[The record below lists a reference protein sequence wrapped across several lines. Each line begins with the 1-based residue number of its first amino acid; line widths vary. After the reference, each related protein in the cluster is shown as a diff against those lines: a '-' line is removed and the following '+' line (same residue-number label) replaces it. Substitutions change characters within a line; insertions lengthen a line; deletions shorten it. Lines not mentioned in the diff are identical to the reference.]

1 MPLIAM
7 DDRIRLNVEADPDNG
22 KPALLLT
29 NALGSDMTMWEDQL
43 PALREHFRVIRFDD
57 RGHGGSDV
65 PDTPYTI
72 DRLGRDARG
81 VLDATGVE
89 SAHVVGLSKGG
100 MVAAWLA
107 ANKPDYVEKLVI
119 CAAAPHLPPR
129 DMWEGRAKTARNEGL
144 SALIDAVIGRWFRE
158 GFRHA
163 APETVARIRAM
174 VLATPAEGYAAC
186 CEAIGEMDLRDDLS
200 LIQAPTLVIC
210 GEHDAG
216 AQPAKVRE
224 WVATIDG
231 ARMEVIRNA
240 AHLCNVEQPAAFNA
254 ALLGFLTA

>member
-7 DDRIRLNVEADPDNG
+7 DDHIRLNVEADPDNG
-22 KPALLLT
+22 KPSLLLT
-29 NALGSDMTMWEDQL
+29 NALGTNLAMWEDQL

-57 RGHGGSDV
+57 RGHGGSDI

-81 VLDATGVE
+81 VLDAVGVE

-119 CAAAPHLPPR
+119 CASAPHLPPR
-129 DMWEGRAKTARNEGL
+129 DMWEGRARTARNEGL
-144 SALIDAVIGRWFRE
+144 PALVDSVIGRWFQE
-158 GFRHA
+158 GFRTSH
-163 APETVARIRAM
+163 PEIVARIRDM
-174 VLATPAEGYAAC
+174 ILDTPAEGYAAC
-186 CEAIGEMDLRDDLS
+186 CEALGEMDLREDLS

-210 GEHDAG
+210 ADHDASV
-216 AQPAKVRE
+216 QPAKARE
-224 WVATIDG
+224 WVADIDG
-231 ARMEVIRNA
+231 ARMEIIRNA
-240 AHLCNVEQPAAFNA
+240 AHLCNVEQPDAFNRT
-254 ALLGFLTA
+254 LLDFLCA

>member
-22 KPALLLT
+22 KPALLLA
-29 NALGSDMTMWEDQL
+29 NALGTDMSMWEDQL
-43 PALREHFRVIRFDD
+43 PALREHFRVVRFDD

-81 VLDATGVE
+81 VLDAVGVE

-119 CAAAPHLPPR
+119 CASAPHLPPR

-144 SALIDAVIGRWFRE
+144 SALVDAVIGRWFRE
-158 GFRHA
+158 GFRA
-163 APETVARIRAM
+163 AEPETVARIRAM
-174 VLATPAEGYAAC
+174 ILATPSEGYAAC
-186 CEAIGEMDLRDDLS
+186 CEAIGEMDLREDLA

-210 GEHDAG
+210 GDQDPT
-216 AQPAKVRE
+216 AQPSKARE

-254 ALLGFLTA
+254 ALLGFLMD

>member
-1 MPLIAM
+1 M
-7 DDRIRLNVEADPDNG
+7 DDRIRLNVEIDPDNG

-29 NALGSDMTMWEDQL
+29 NALGADMSMWEHQL
-43 PALREHFRVIRFDD
+43 PAFREHFRVIRFDD

-72 DRLGRDARG
+72 DRLGRDARA
-81 VLDATGVE
+81 VLDAAEVE

-119 CAAAPHLPPR
+119 CASAPHMPPR

-144 SALIDAVIGRWFRE
+144 AALADAAVGRWFRE
-158 GFRHA
+158 AFRHA

-174 VLATPAEGYAAC
+174 ILATPAEGYAAC
-186 CEAIGEMDLRDDLS
+186 CEALGEMDLREDLT
-200 LIQAPTLVIC
+200 LIQTPTLVVC
-210 GEHDAG
+210 GDQDASV
-216 AQPAKVRE
+216 QPAKARE
-224 WVATIDG
+224 WVASIDG

-254 ALLGFLTA
+254 TLLGFLTA

>member
-22 KPALLLT
+22 KPPLLLT
-29 NALGSDMTMWEDQL
+29 NALGTNLGMWEPQL

-81 VLDATGVE
+81 VLDAVE
-89 SAHVVGLSKGG
+89 VETAHVVGLSKGG

-119 CAAAPHLPPR
+119 CASAPHLPPR
-129 DMWEGRAKTARNEGL
+129 DMWEGRAKTARSEGL
-144 SALIDAVIGRWFRE
+144 SALVDAVIGRWFQE
-158 GFRHA
+158 GFRA
-163 APETVARIRAM
+163 AHPETVARIREM
-174 VLATPAEGYAAC
+174 ILDTPAEGYAAC
-186 CEAIGEMDLRDDLS
+186 CEALGEMDLREDIA
-200 LIQAPTLVIC
+200 LIQTPTLVIC
-210 GEHDAG
+210 ADHDATV
-216 AQPAKVRE
+216 QPAKARE
-224 WVATIDG
+224 WVAHIDG

-240 AHLCNVEQPAAFNA
+240 AHLCNVEQPEAFNRV
-254 ALLGFLTA
+254 LLDFLLA